1 MKNYKRKTRTTKT
14 DNETLLLEQI
24 KNLTALIK
32 ELKSTPLNVSGN
44 REKKSKIKGNL
55 KFSKKEITE
64 MPRLK
69 DFSIRQKENGVY
81 EIRFRRY
88 WYNESFSSKDFSLA
102 KQKSFMWLS
111 EFESQIKPNVH
122 FTVLSEKDSERFSVG
137 KNTIFKTF
145 ADEYVYNIKK
155 KRLKEVSFRNYKNYY
170 EKMDITMFFFDANKI
185 EESSDALVKWIFD
198 NI

>member
-1 MKNYKRKTRTTKT
+1 MENYKRKTRTTKA

-24 KNLTALIK
+24 KHLNTLIEK
-32 ELKSTPLNVSGN
+32 LESKPSTDRNKGLKV
-44 REKKSKIKGNL
+44 KIGKL
-55 KFSKKEITE
+55 QFTKKEMKE

-88 WYNESFSSKDFSLA
+88 GYNESFSSKDFSIA
-102 KQKSFMWLS
+102 KQKAFMWLS

-122 FTVLSEKDSERFSVG
+122 FTVLSQSESERFSVS
-137 KNTIFKTF
+137 KNTLFKPF
-145 ADEYVYNIKK
+145 ADDYVYNIKK

-170 EKMDITMFFFDANKI
+170 E
-185 EESSDALVKWIFD
+185 
-198 NI
+198 